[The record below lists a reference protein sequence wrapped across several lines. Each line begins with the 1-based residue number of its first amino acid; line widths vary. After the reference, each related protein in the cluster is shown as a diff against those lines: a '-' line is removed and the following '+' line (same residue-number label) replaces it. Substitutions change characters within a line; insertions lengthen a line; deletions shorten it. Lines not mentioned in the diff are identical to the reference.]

1 MTDQIKRIS
10 KEAAIDIW
18 KSQCVAF
25 VKSFRNN
32 CYRMG
37 VPDLLDTLEELHGR
51 LAPREEDPLGWW
63 CAFAMAPSAL
73 PTLSNLRPW

>member
-1 MTDQIKRIS
+1 MTDTTDQLALTSAFMRPYVRKEGGMTDQIKRIS

-18 KSQCVAF
+18 KSQCAAF

-37 VPDLLDTLEELHGR
+37 GP
-51 LAPREEDPLGWW
+51 
-63 CAFAMAPSAL
+63 
-73 PTLSNLRPW
+73 

>member
-18 KSQCVAF
+18 KSQCAAF
-25 VKSFRNN
+25 VKSFRNT

-37 VPDLLDTLEELHGR
+37 GP
-51 LAPREEDPLGWW
+51 
-63 CAFAMAPSAL
+63 
-73 PTLSNLRPW
+73 

>member
-18 KSQCVAF
+18 KSQCAAF

-37 VPDLLDTLEELHGR
+37 GALISST
-51 LAPREEDPLGWW
+51 
-63 CAFAMAPSAL
+63 PSRSS
-73 PTLSNLRPW
+73 TGD

>member
-18 KSQCVAF
+18 KSQCAAF

-37 VPDLLDTLEELHGR
+37 SLISST
-51 LAPREEDPLGWW
+51 
-63 CAFAMAPSAL
+63 PSRSS
-73 PTLSNLRPW
+73 TGD

>member
-18 KSQCVAF
+18 KSQCAAF

-37 VPDLLDTLEELHGR
+37 ISST
-51 LAPREEDPLGWW
+51 
-63 CAFAMAPSAL
+63 PSRSS
-73 PTLSNLRPW
+73 TGD